1 MSHHS
6 TNRLLS
12 SVVFVT
18 RDHQCS
24 HKIGPQQGRQTRE
37 LIRIQL
43 DEWFSIFFASINI
56 LPCKSN
62 EWVSTWYISVLF
74 NINFNVHQKRPP
86 SSSHHRVWPYLSFG
100 AKQNFVLNI
109 CLFGWVWRQAWISS
123 KPIVFFFYTFG
134 SLCNYISI
142 VLLSIESFVF
152 VYMCRVSVSNWCA
165 CRNKNKSFH
174 SVYSPR
180 MLPFSIIYVEISV
193 RCTWK
198 GRKCHWQRLNNG
210 EMPWKCKV
218 LRGSVK
224 PSLVILKFQLMLSW
238 NINSRHF
245 CVWEAFSC
253 HCAFQQQM
261 LAYWL
266 SNHIKWGYL
275 RPNNIMSFA

>member
-1 MSHHS
+1 
-6 TNRLLS
+6 
-12 SVVFVT
+12 
-18 RDHQCS
+18 
-24 HKIGPQQGRQTRE
+24 
-37 LIRIQL
+37 
-43 DEWFSIFFASINI
+43 
-56 LPCKSN
+56 
-62 EWVSTWYISVLF
+62 
-74 NINFNVHQKRPP
+74 
-86 SSSHHRVWPYLSFG
+86 
-100 AKQNFVLNI
+100 
-109 CLFGWVWRQAWISS
+109 
-123 KPIVFFFYTFG
+123 
-134 SLCNYISI
+134 
-142 VLLSIESFVF
+142 
-152 VYMCRVSVSNWCA
+152 MCRVSVSNWCA

-245 CVWEAFSC
+245 CVREAFSC

-266 SNHIKWGYL
+266 SNHIKWPSTCVPFGHIQIILCLL
-275 RPNNIMSFA
+275 RNCCPVVYCVTGIYGMKIMDQYHTL

>member
-1 MSHHS
+1 MFTKNAHHHHHTIES
-6 TNRLLS
+6 DRICRSGRSKISYWT
-12 SVVFVT
+12 FV
-18 RDHQCS
+18 CS
-24 HKIGPQQGRQTRE
+24 GEYDVKRE
-37 LIRIQL
+37 
-43 DEWFSIFFASINI
+43 SAVN
-56 LPCKSN
+56 P
-62 EWVSTWYISVLF
+62 LF
-74 NINFNVHQKRPP
+74 
-86 SSSHHRVWPYLSFG
+86 
-100 AKQNFVLNI
+100 
-109 CLFGWVWRQAWISS
+109 
-123 KPIVFFFYTFG
+123 FFFYTFG

-180 MLPFSIIYVEISV
+180 ILPFSIIYVEISV

-275 RPNNIMSFA
+275 RPVCPSVTFK